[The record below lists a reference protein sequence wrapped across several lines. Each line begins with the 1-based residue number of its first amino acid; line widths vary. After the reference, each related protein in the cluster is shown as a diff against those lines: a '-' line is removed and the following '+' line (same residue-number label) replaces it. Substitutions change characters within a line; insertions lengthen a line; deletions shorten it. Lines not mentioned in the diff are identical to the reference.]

1 MIKRALLSVYDKTN
15 IIEFAKKL
23 HDMGVELISSGGT
36 YRKIS
41 GAGIPVLAVED
52 VTKSPEM
59 LDGRVKTLHPS
70 IHGGILAKRDNKQH
84 MSTIKQ
90 HNIKQIDMV
99 VCNLYPFAETIAKPN
114 VTLDLAIEN
123 IDIGGPSMLR
133 SAAKNFAD
141 VIVIIDPNDYNNIAE
156 SLAKDAGLSFS
167 DRKALAAKA
176 FAHTAHYD
184 SLITNYLGEVKFPQ
198 EINFAATKQAEL
210 RYGEN
215 SHQQAAVYTTNSQN
229 ASILNCKQHQGKA
242 LSYNN
247 INDADAALRMV
258 LEFNKP
264 AAVAV
269 KHTNPCGAAVADDIL
284 TAYKR
289 AHDADPVS
297 IYGGIVALN
306 RKVEENLA
314 KELTKLFL
322 DIVIAP
328 EFSEEALKV
337 FKKKKNLRILEVQNM
352 AKGADQAPEVRRI
365 LGGYLVQDGDYL
377 KTEDEDWQ
385 VVTNSKPTDQ
395 HYQDFIFAWKL
406 IKHVKSNSIVVVKNG
421 QTLGVG
427 CGQVNRIDAAKYA
440 FKRAGENCKGAIL
453 ASDGLFPFPDVVE
466 ESAKHEIAAIIQPG
480 GSIRD
485 KLSIEKANENNI
497 PMIFT
502 GIRHFKH

>member
-23 HDMGVELISSGGT
+23 HNMGVELISSGGT

-41 GAGIPVLAVED
+41 GAGIPVLSVAD

-70 IHGGILAKRDNKQH
+70 IHGGILAKRNSEEH
-84 MSTIKQ
+84 MATISR
-90 HNIKQIDMV
+90 HNILQIDMV
-99 VCNLYPFAETIAKPN
+99 VCNLYPFAETIAKPD

-123 IDIGGPSMLR
+123 IDIGGPSMIR

-141 VIVIIDPNDYNNIAE
+141 VIVVIDPSDYDSICN
-156 SLAKDAGLSFS
+156 SLANDGQVNFNN
-167 DRKALAAKA
+167 RKALAAKA

-184 SLITNYLGEVKFPQ
+184 SLITNYLGEEKFPQ
-198 EINFAATKQAEL
+198 EINFAGTKVAEL

-215 SHQQAAVYTTNSQN
+215 SHQEAAVYTTNSQG
-229 ASILNCKQHQGKA
+229 ASILNAKQHQGKA

-247 INDADAALRMV
+247 INDADAALRMA

-264 AAVAV
+264 AAIAV

-297 IYGGIVALN
+297 IFGGIVALN
-306 RKVEENLA
+306 QRVEEDLA
-314 KELTKLFL
+314 LELTKIFL

-337 FKKKKNLRILEVQNM
+337 FKKKKNLRVLAVENMSKGAQQDLEV
-352 AKGADQAPEVRRI
+352 KRV

-377 KTEDEDWQ
+377 KTEDENWKT
-385 VVTNSKPTDQ
+385 VTEASPTEKQ
-395 HYQDFIFAWKL
+395 MQDLEFAWKL
-406 IKHVKSNSIVVVKNG
+406 IKHVKSNAIVVVKDN

-427 CGQVNRIDAAKYA
+427 CGQVNRIDAARYA
-440 FKRAGENCKGAIL
+440 FKRGGDNCQGAIL
-453 ASDGLFPFPDVVE
+453 ASDGLFPFADVVE
-466 ESAKHEIAAIIQPG
+466 EAASHGISAIVQPG

-485 KLSIEKANENNI
+485 QLSIDKANENNM